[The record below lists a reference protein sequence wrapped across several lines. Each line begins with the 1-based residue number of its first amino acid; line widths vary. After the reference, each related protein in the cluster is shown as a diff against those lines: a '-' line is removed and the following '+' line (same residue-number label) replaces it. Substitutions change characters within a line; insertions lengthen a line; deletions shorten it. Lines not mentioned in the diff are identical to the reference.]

1 MTKRSNNNKTRKSRR
16 KMQKGGANVNPVN
29 IQALLPISNIALKT
43 TNNILDPKFKVILN
57 NTTHNKISIYADGRL
72 VNCIFKVDNNYYFLL
87 NRDLFQTFSNKFVIA
102 SSYVSSIT
110 NDSVTLIKGTYTP
123 VGMFSSEYITINPS
137 ASFSYLE
144 NKTENNEKNKKN
156 KNIYDALINWK
167 NTNDIKANVVNGA
180 GEAVIIEAGD
190 SVCTIM

>member
-43 TNNILDPKFKVILN
+43 TNNILDPKFKVILKN
-57 NTTHNKISIYADGRL
+57 QTHDKISIYADGRL
-72 VNCIFKVDNNYYFLL
+72 VNCIFNVDDNYYFLL
-87 NRDLFQTFSNKFVIA
+87 NRNLFQTFSNKFVIA
-102 SSYVSSIT
+102 SSYVISIT
-110 NDSVTLIKGTYTP
+110 NDSVILKQGTYAQS
-123 VGMFSSEYITINPS
+123 GMFSSENITINPPVGS
-137 ASFSYLE
+137 SFSYLE
-144 NKTENNEKNKKN
+144 NDTNK